1 VLTSYAYMKCT
12 SILFTLSLLSFP
24 FLSLMCV
31 YPYFSIFLS
40 WKITSCT
47 HCYAP
52 ACFPTVILCNW
63 MSSCNPSFPVSMC
76 TSSLLFLYTWLQVQ
90 WCPQQLPSG
99 KGLGVMKYL
108 SILFYI
114 IINCFIFYN
123 KNKNIVF
130 LKNRLY
136 FRADLDYSNISRIFY
151 ILPVW

>member
-1 VLTSYAYMKCT
+1 
-12 SILFTLSLLSFP
+12 
-24 FLSLMCV
+24 
-31 YPYFSIFLS
+31 
-40 WKITSCT
+40 
-47 HCYAP
+47 
-52 ACFPTVILCNW
+52 
-63 MSSCNPSFPVSMC
+63 
-76 TSSLLFLYTWLQVQ
+76 VQ